1 MATFVKAQ
9 ASSFISTLIDFS
21 TTFVCNHFLN
31 LWYVYSNFTG
41 TVAGGVTNFLLG
53 RIWVFHAREKKAPGQ
68 ALKYILVWIG
78 NILLNNGG
86 VFLFV
91 HYLSVDKYIAK
102 AVVSLIVGFS
112 YNYFMQKK
120 FVFA

>member
-9 ASSFISTLIDFS
+9 ASSFISTAVDYLI
-21 TTFVCNHFLN
+21 TFVCDHFFHLKFI
-31 LWYVYSNFTG
+31 YSNLTG
-41 TVAGGVTNFLLG
+41 TISGGITNFLLG
-53 RIWVFHAREKKAPGQ
+53 RIWVFHARQKKAPGQ
-68 ALKYILVWIG
+68 ALKYLLVWIG
-78 NILLNNGG
+78 NLLLNNGG

-91 HYLSVDKYIAK
+91 HYLKVDNYISK
-102 AVVSLIVGFS
+102 TIVSLIVGFS